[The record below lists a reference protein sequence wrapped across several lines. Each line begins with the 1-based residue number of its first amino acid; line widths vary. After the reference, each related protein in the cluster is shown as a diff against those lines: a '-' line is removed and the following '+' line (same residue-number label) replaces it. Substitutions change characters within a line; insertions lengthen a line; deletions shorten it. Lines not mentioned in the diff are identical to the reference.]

1 MKRLFLAGALVAA
14 AALLS
19 PGAASAQTGTARGK
33 VVDEKGQGLE
43 GVQVV
48 MEYQGPMNRKFE
60 TKTNKKGEFTQVGM
74 QPGVYRVTPV
84 KEGYV
89 GAFVEIKVTLGD
101 PTYLPADLKMI
112 PKAAAAAAAADK
124 GNDELRAGFE
134 KGNTLMNEGKLDEAE
149 AEFRAL
155 LDKNP
160 NVPQLHH
167 NLAVVL
173 SKKKDAAGAEALRS
187 RKGPREPEIDP
198 AGFAILWDLMHRDHM
213 TYQEKS
219 LNRSVLHLLYRAMQC
234 ASNLFESEI
243 GIMTPRQFAVL
254 AALDGEEG
262 ASQAML
268 TKRTGIDRSTLSEV
282 VQRILAKGF
291 VVRRRSTTDRRA
303 YTVKLTRQGRQKLTS
318 VRPVV
323 ERVDDQILAMIPSR
337 QRDAFVQALSALA
350 EACEKRAREG

>member
-1 MKRLFLAGALVAA
+1 
-14 AALLS
+14 
-19 PGAASAQTGTARGK
+19 
-33 VVDEKGQGLE
+33 
-43 GVQVV
+43 
-48 MEYQGPMNRKFE
+48 
-60 TKTNKKGEFTQVGM
+60 
-74 QPGVYRVTPV
+74 
-84 KEGYV
+84 
-89 GAFVEIKVTLGD
+89 
-101 PTYLPADLKMI
+101 
-112 PKAAAAAAAADK
+112 
-124 GNDELRAGFE
+124 
-134 KGNTLMNEGKLDEAE
+134 
-149 AEFRAL
+149 
-155 LDKNP
+155 
-160 NVPQLHH
+160 
-167 NLAVVL
+167 
-173 SKKKDAAGAEALRS
+173 
-187 RKGPREPEIDP
+187 
-198 AGFAILWDLMHRDHM
+198 M

-243 GIMTPRQFAVL
+243 EIMTPRQFAVL